1 MLKVKKLDLTF
12 SLSCVCVCVY
22 VHVSVLE
29 YIHMNIYFLGSYAQ
43 KLSTLSTFYIL
54 ILILTYLYLTDKKI
68 KS

>member
-12 SLSCVCVCVY
+12 CLSCVRVY

-43 KLSTLSTFYIL
+43 KLSTLSIFYIL

>member
-1 MLKVKKLDLTF
+1 MLTVKKLDLTF
-12 SLSCVCVCVY
+12 SLSCVRVY
-22 VHVSVLE
+22 VHVSVFE

-54 ILILTYLYLTDKKI
+54 ILILTYLYFTDKKI

>member
-12 SLSCVCVCVY
+12 CLSCVRVY

-43 KLSTLSTFYIL
+43 KLSTLSIFYIL
-54 ILILTYLYLTDKKI
+54 ILILTYLYFTDKKI

>member
-1 MLKVKKLDLTF
+1 MLKVKKLDLTL
-12 SLSCVCVCVY
+12 SLSCVCVY
-22 VHVSVLE
+22 VHVSVFE

-54 ILILTYLYLTDKKI
+54 ILILTYLYFTHKKI

>member
-12 SLSCVCVCVY
+12 CLSCVRVY

-54 ILILTYLYLTDKKI
+54 ILILTYLYFTDKKI

>member
-12 SLSCVCVCVY
+12 SLSCVCVY

-43 KLSTLSTFYIL
+43 KLSTLSIFYIL